1 MISQLF
7 RKTENFEV
15 LLSHETLVQTLARL
29 MREEMKKSID
39 LCINVVSVFFSVS
52 NFSQVCSWRIGQEG
66 YESHMTLSL
75 QEETLRVAGCTGVF
89 WGV

>member
-52 NFSQVCSWRIGQEG
+52 NFSQVCLGGLGGGR
-66 YESHMTLSL
+66 
-75 QEETLRVAGCTGVF
+75 
-89 WGV
+89 